1 MGLTRQNRVAKLEG
15 RAQMLSVTGTY
26 DLRLLHPE
34 AVDFICQFMF
44 RSPDD
49 QDFIQNKPI
58 IADLLRECEIEPL
71 TPGIRTIMPE
81 FPRGL
86 QLYWRHQR
94 FVNGEIELPQGNY
107 DFRNLTFA
115 AQARFQIL
123 CTQHGWEPEAEG
135 VEVEP
140 LHLWPE
146 KDVVELCDL
155 LECAIPAGEK
165 VAMRWRINDLGE
177 V

>member
-58 IADLLRECEIEPL
+58 VADLLRECEIEPL
-71 TPGIRTIMPE
+71 MPGIRTIIPE

-94 FVNGEIELPQGNY
+94 FVNGEIELPLGNY

-123 CTQHGWEPEAEG
+123 CTQHGWEPEAE
-135 VEVEP
+135 EVEIVP
-140 LHLWPE
+140 LSLWCE
-146 KDVVELCDL
+146 DDLSELCGL
-155 LECAIPAGEK
+155 LKCAIPASEK
-165 VAMRWRINDLGE
+165 EAKRLKGYEDQRY
-177 V
+177 

>member
-1 MGLTRQNRVAKLEG
+1 MSLRRRLAKLEG
-15 RAQMLSVTGTY
+15 EIGPVSVATTY

-34 AVDFICQFMF
+34 EVDFICQFMF
-44 RSPDD
+44 RPSDD

-58 IADLLRECEIEPL
+58 IADLIRECEIEPL
-71 TPGIRTIMPE
+71 TPGIRTIIPE

-123 CTQHGWEPEAEG
+123 YTQHGWEPEADD
-135 VEVEP
+135 VEIEP
-140 LHLWPE
+140 LPLWSGE
-146 KDVVELCDL
+146 DLAELCEL
-155 LECAIPAGEK
+155 LESAIPQSEK
-165 VAMRWRINDLGE
+165 VAVRWSNNELGK

>member
-1 MGLTRQNRVAKLEG
+1 MSLRRRLAKLEG
-15 RAQMLSVTGTY
+15 EIGPVSVTPTY

-34 AVDFICQFMF
+34 EVDFICQFTF
-44 RSPDD
+44 RPPDD
-49 QDFIQNKPI
+49 QDFIQNIPV

-86 QLYWRHQR
+86 QMYWRHQR

-123 CTQHGWEPEAEG
+123 CTQHGWEPEAAN
-135 VEVEP
+135 VEIEP
-140 LHLWPE
+140 LPLWSGDE
-146 KDVVELCDL
+146 LAELCEL
-155 LECAIPAGEK
+155 LERAIPQSEK
-165 VAMRWRINDLGE
+165 VAMRWRNNELGE